1 MWCDLSHKNN
11 KIKANHNLKSTLPSR
26 IHGVIY
32 HTKIVKSKQ
41 IAIYIS
47 NELGL
52 VPNCFLKLREKW
64 LSDEKPVMSE
74 ISDKV

>member
-1 MWCDLSHKNN
+1 MFFDDWDEWCDLSHKSS
-11 KIKANHNLKSTLPSR
+11 KIKANNNQT
-26 IHGVIY
+26 
-32 HTKIVKSKQ
+32 
-41 IAIYIS
+41 S

>member
-1 MWCDLSHKNN
+1 MILRY
-11 KIKANHNLKSTLPSR
+11 IR
-26 IHGVIY
+26 ITDY
-32 HTKIVKSKQ
+32 T
-41 IAIYIS
+41 S